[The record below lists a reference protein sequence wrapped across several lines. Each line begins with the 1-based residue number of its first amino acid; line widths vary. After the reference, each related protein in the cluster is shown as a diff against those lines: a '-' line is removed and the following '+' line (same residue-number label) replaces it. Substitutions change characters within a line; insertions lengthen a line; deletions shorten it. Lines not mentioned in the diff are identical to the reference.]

1 MILAMM
7 IIFKM
12 IKTPII
18 INNNKELMNSKLH
31 INNNKELMNSK
42 LLILMNTVIMF
53 RKVNNRIM
61 IFRMI
66 KKKEKIRINNNNLIY

>member
-18 INNNKELMNSKLH
+18 

-66 KKKEKIRINNNNLIY
+66 KNKEKIRINNNNLIY

>member
-61 IFRMI
+61 IF
-66 KKKEKIRINNNNLIY
+66 